1 MSLQERV
8 KKIREDL
15 GKPQKEMAH
24 LVGVGLRTW
33 QQYEEGVHDP
43 SWKVVSKLSEI
54 GYNTDWLASGKGP
67 IKRQELDYT
76 LSKDL
81 RAGDLF
87 ESDEMPEGF
96 SPNALV
102 DITISIEELKFIL
115 LRNVIDV
122 YFSKRAES
130 THTRASR
137 DIVLIYRHFLEQFE
151 PALESEK
158 DKVKISEYIDEWF

>member
-1 MSLQERV
+1 MSLRERV

-15 GKPQKEMAH
+15 GKPQKVMAH

-54 GYNTDWLASGKGP
+54 GYNADWLASGKGP

-76 LSKDL
+76 IGEIE
-81 RAGDLF
+81 AGVIFD
-87 ESDEMPEGF
+87 SDELPDGLSSETLME
-96 SPNALV
+96 
-102 DITISIEELKFIL
+102 ISIPVEELKFIL
-115 LRNVIDV
+115 LKNIIEV

-130 THTRASR
+130 SNTRASR

-151 PALESEK
+151 PVFESEK
-158 DKVKISEYIDEWF
+158 DKVKIDEYIDEWF

>member
-15 GKPQKEMAH
+15 SKSQKEMAH

-43 SWKVVSKLSEI
+43 SWKVVSRLSEI

-67 IKRQELDYT
+67 IKRQELNYT
-76 LSKDL
+76 IGEME
-81 RAGDLF
+81 AGGLF
-87 ESDEMPEGF
+87 DPGELPEGL
-96 SPNALV
+96 SPETLMEMS
-102 DITISIEELKFIL
+102 IPIEELKFIL
-115 LRNVIDV
+115 LKNIIEA

-130 THTRASR
+130 SHARTSR
-137 DIVLIYRHFLEQFE
+137 DIVLIYRHFLEHFE
-151 PALESEK
+151 PVLEPEK
-158 DKVKISEYIDEWF
+158 DKIKINEYIDEWF

>member
-1 MSLQERV
+1 MTLQERV

-15 GKPQKEMAH
+15 SKSQKEMAH

-76 LSKDL
+76 ISNDL
-81 RAGDLF
+81 MAGDLF
-87 ESDEMPEGF
+87 NSDELPEGF
-96 SPNALV
+96 SANTPV
-102 DITISIEELKFIL
+102 DISISIEDLRFIL
-115 LRNVIDV
+115 LRDIIDV
-122 YFSKRAES
+122 YFSKRPES
-130 THTRASR
+130 LHTRASR
-137 DIVLIYRHFLEQFE
+137 DVVLIYRYFLEHFE
-151 PALESEK
+151 PRFDSEK
-158 DKVKISEYIDEWF
+158 DKVRINEYIDEWF